1 MSYQLHCGD
10 CLELMRWL
18 PADSV
23 DLVLGSPPY
32 EDCRTYGIDFN
43 LKGQSWVDWMVQVFT
58 EARRV
63 STGLVAMVLQGK
75 TKGFRWSSTPALLM
89 ADLHRAGF
97 CLRNPPIFH
106 RVGIPG
112 SGGPDWLRGD
122 TEFIVCTT
130 RGGKLPWSDNTA
142 MGHAPKW
149 APGGEMSYR
158 NSNGQRRNQWG
169 AAANGKAGKGARAP
183 DGSRRSSERPSHQ
196 VITNGQVTKK
206 YYGTVTR
213 ADGSSEEQNYKP
225 PDLANPGNLIH
236 CNVGGGLMGGDE
248 YASRNEAPYPEAL
261 AEFFVRSF
269 CPVGGTVLDPF
280 AGSGTTLAV
289 AHRWGRN
296 SIGID
301 IRQSQVDLSRLR
313 LENETPM
320 FKEIVQ

>member
-1 MSYQLHCGD
+1 MTYQLHTGD
-10 CLELMRWL
+10 CLEVMRGM

-43 LKGQSWVDWMVQVFT
+43 LKGQAWVDWMFQVFT

-75 TKGFRWSSTPALLM
+75 TKGFRWSATPALLM

-130 RGGKLPWSDNTA
+130 RGGKLPFSDNTA

-158 NSNGQRRNQWG
+158 NSEGTRKNQWG
-169 AAANGKAGKGARAP
+169 GSVNGKSMTGQDKHGNLKAGV
-183 DGSRRSSERPSHQ
+183 RPSHK

-248 YASRNEAPYPEAL
+248 YCSHNEAPYPEAL

-269 CPVGGTVLDPF
+269 CQVGGTVLDPF
-280 AGSGTTLAV
+280 SGSGTTGAV
-289 AHRWGRN
+289 SLRWQRN
-296 SIGID
+296 YIGID
-301 IRQSQVDLSRLR
+301 IRQSQVDLSRQR